1 MKLKA
6 PNIVPTKYN
15 NIKIPLKGKKTEFF
29 SEKKTQF
36 FRPTPTLLR
45 YTMYET
51 SNLKFK
57 APNLK

>member
-29 SEKKTQF
+29 SEKNSVF
-36 FRPTPTLLR
+36 PTNANTVTL
-45 YTMYET
+45 Y
-51 SNLKFK
+51 NV
-57 APNLK
+57 